1 LSGTLNG
8 QPPGRAALHFMAR
21 AVIKFDEREMTIGE
35 GTTSFGRTTDNTVSF
50 PDDTNISRNHAEI
63 AFKNGKFV
71 LTDLGS
77 SNGTTINGQKIE
89 GETELNNGDFITLG
103 NSVIVEFTAEDNT
116 TENDEE
122 SSEAVENDSVKEA
135 QTTDEAAKSSKLPV
149 ILGVTGLVCGLA
161 VVFAVAAVYI
171 GFSGGKDSKCDA
183 TARIVSPVNG
193 EILSQETEIKVDV
206 TNGAC
211 VSLVHVMLNG
221 KSIADLNV
229 EPYTAQIDPKN
240 YPELA
245 DGGLYALQVVLEDA
259 QGNKIPQTREI
270 ALQFETKEVATP
282 TPKTEV
288 TVTPTPQITQGKQ
301 VTLIDIQKMTAGVV
315 GKFTG
320 GNFKYNIS
328 NPEFLKEVQKK
339 TGEYS
344 SQGYFQRATNYKD
357 VINQA
362 FVRDKGLDASLPYLL
377 AMSRSKFNPEK
388 QGANEGLWQMSSDF
402 AAANT
407 YNVVC
412 GTQTLSDPTQDCA
425 AKVTAVYMEDLVVKT
440 FDFDIVFAVASF
452 GKTTQEANIWK
463 TSLPADRSDFW
474 KIITDSAQREQ
485 VTRFFAAA
493 IVAENPQKFLL
504 KKDRPISELYP
515 VIAK

>member
-1 LSGTLNG
+1 
-8 QPPGRAALHFMAR
+8 MAR
-21 AVIKFDEREMTIGE
+21 AVIKFDERELTIGE
-35 GTTSFGRTTDNTVSF
+35 DATSFGRTADNTVSF
-50 PDDTNISRNHAEI
+50 PDNSNISRNHAEI
-63 AFKNGKFV
+63 FYKDRKFV
-71 LTDLGS
+71 VKDLGS
-77 SNGTTINGQKIE
+77 SNGTTVNGQPIE
-89 GETELNNGDFITLG
+89 GETVLNNGDFITLG
-103 NSVIVEFTAEDNT
+103 NSVMVEFTLDDETYENAEQ
-116 TENDEE
+116 
-122 SSEAVENDSVKEA
+122 AVEAQSVEEA
-135 QTTDEAAKSSKLPV
+135 KTADEAGKSSKVPV

-161 VVFAVAAVYI
+161 VVFAVAAVYV
-171 GFSGGKDSKCDA
+171 GFSGGNDTQCDA

-270 ALQFETKEVATP
+270 ALQFETKEVSTP

-288 TVTPTPQITQGKQ
+288 TVTTTPPIQQGKQ

-344 SQGYFQRATNYKD
+344 SQGYFGRATNYKD

-412 GTQTLSDPTQDCA
+412 GTGTLSDPTQDCA

-440 FDFDIVFAVASF
+440 FDFDIIFAVASF

-485 VTRFFAAA
+485 VARFFAAA
-493 IVAENPQKFLL
+493 IVAENPQKFGL

-515 VIAK
+515 TVGK

>member
-1 LSGTLNG
+1 
-8 QPPGRAALHFMAR
+8 MAR
-21 AVIKFDEREMTIGE
+21 AILKYDEKELTIGE
-35 GTTSFGRTTDNTVSF
+35 DITSFGRTAQNTVSF
-50 PDDTNISRNHAEI
+50 PDNSNISRNHAEI

-71 LTDLGS
+71 LNDLGS
-77 SNGTTINGQKIE
+77 SNGTTVNGQKIE
-89 GETELNNGDFITLG
+89 GETDQNTGDFITLG
-103 NSVIVEFTAEDNT
+103 NSVVVEFGL
-116 TENDEE
+116 DEE
-122 SSEAVENDSVKEA
+122 TYENAEQAIEAESVEEA
-135 QTTDEAAKSSKLPV
+135 KTADEAGKSSKLPV

-161 VVFAVAAVYI
+161 VVFAVAAVYV
-171 GFSGGKDSKCDA
+171 GFSGGTDSKCDA
-183 TARIVSPVNG
+183 TARIVRPLNG
-193 EILSQETEIKVDV
+193 EILSQETDIKVDV

-211 VSLVHVMLNG
+211 VSVVHVMLNG
-221 KSIADLNV
+221 KSIADLNI
-229 EPYTAQIDPKN
+229 EPYEAQIDPKN

-245 DGGLYALQVVLEDA
+245 DGGLYALQLVLEDA

-282 TPKTEV
+282 TPKTGPSE
-288 TVTPTPQITQGKQ
+288 TPTPTVTQQGKQ
-301 VTLIDIQKMTAGVV
+301 ITLIDVQKMTAAVV

-344 SQGYFQRATNYKD
+344 SEGYFGRATNYKD
-357 VINQA
+357 FINQA

-388 QGANEGLWQMSSDF
+388 QADGEGLWRMSSDF

-412 GTQTLSDPTQDCA
+412 GTGNLSDPTQDCA
-425 AKVTAVYMEDLVVKT
+425 AKVTALYMEDLVIKT

-452 GKTTQEANIWK
+452 GKTPQEANIWK
-463 TSLPADRSDFW
+463 AGLPADRSDFW
-474 KIITDSAQREQ
+474 KVITDSAQREQ
-485 VTRFFAAA
+485 VVRFFAAA
-493 IVAENPQKFLL
+493 IVAENPNKFGL

-515 VIAK
+515 TIGK